1 VPLVFVHGV
10 GTREGPGF
18 EESVAA
24 RDALFRRFMLA
35 RALPD
40 PSAVTISNPYW
51 GRHGAR
57 PAWGH
62 ASLPGDPVEALG
74 PEDEE
79 LAMVGAPILQER
91 PLDEPPL
98 LGAARRSLEEAVDL
112 LWATAS
118 EESGAGSAD
127 ELAALAVRAVDYA
140 RNEPDRSWL
149 DEVETDQEFVSELEK
164 RVDAWS
170 PVGASSAHDEPAY
183 EALGAAE
190 SWARIGE
197 AADRIRGFV
206 GRLAGRAVL
215 EVARAPAHR
224 GTATVLGDILV
235 YLRERGTADAPGDIV
250 TEVAGAL
257 DAARDAVTPED
268 PRLIVVT
275 HSMGG
280 NIVYDLLT
288 HFRRDLEV
296 DLLVTVGSQ
305 VSFFEELKLFME
317 SRGDVPVTP
326 ATDRVPRPENAGR
339 WINIFD
345 RNDVLSFAAEGVF
358 GGVEDYEYSTGKG
371 LLFAH
376 TTYFLRP
383 SFHDR
388 LGERVAGP
396 AR

>member
-1 VPLVFVHGV
+1 MPLVFVHGV
-10 GTREGPGF
+10 GAREGPGF

-24 RDALFRRFMLA
+24 RDAFFRRFMLA

-51 GRHGAR
+51 GGHGAR

-79 LAMVGAPILQER
+79 IAMLGAPILGDR
-91 PLDEPPL
+91 PSDEPPL
-98 LGAARRSLEEAVDL
+98 LGTARRSMEEAVDL

-127 ELAALAVRAVDYA
+127 ELASLAVRAVDYA

-149 DEVETDQEFVSELEK
+149 DEVETDEEFVAELEK
-164 RVDAWS
+164 RVDAWR
-170 PVGASSAHDEPAY
+170 PVGAPSPDDEPAY
-183 EALGAAE
+183 EALGAGE
-190 SWARIGE
+190 SWARIEE
-197 AADRIRGFV
+197 AAGRIRGFV
-206 GRLAGRAVL
+206 GRLAGRAVV
-215 EVARAPAHR
+215 EVARAPVHKR
-224 GTATVLGDILV
+224 TALFLGDILV
-235 YLRERGTADAPGDIV
+235 YLRERGTAEAPGDIV
-250 TEVAGAL
+250 TEVADAL
-257 DAARDAVTPED
+257 DAARKAVTPED

-305 VSFFEELKLFME
+305 VSFFEELKLFVE
-317 SRGDVPVTP
+317 SRGDVPAIP
-326 ATDRVPRPENAGR
+326 ATDRVPRPENVDR

-345 RNDVLSFAAEGVF
+345 RNDLLGFVAAGVF

-388 LGERVAGP
+388 LGERVAGS